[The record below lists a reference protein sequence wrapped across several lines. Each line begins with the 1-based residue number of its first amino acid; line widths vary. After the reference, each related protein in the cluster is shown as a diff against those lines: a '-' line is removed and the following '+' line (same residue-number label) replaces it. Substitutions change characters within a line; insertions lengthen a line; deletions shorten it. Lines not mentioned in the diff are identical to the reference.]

1 MVIVGGMLR
10 LLLLG
15 SHHPRGRALLSV
27 LGIALGVALGYG
39 VYLVNRAAVDELA
52 AAVRGLAGEADLEVR
67 GGRGGF
73 PESLYPAIA
82 RLPGVAS
89 ASPGLELDAGLAG
102 TERTIRLIG
111 IDALRERRPELLTPD
126 KVLLSAAAAR
136 LAEGG
141 PARLGVRALALKGA
155 EARTATPAA
164 QGRLERLGQL
174 NRLDV
179 RLKRGADREA
189 VRSRIAAL
197 LPPGVH
203 VAPVQALEQA
213 SSYPSRAYR
222 VNLDVLAMVALFTG
236 GFLVFSA
243 QALQVA
249 RRRGEHALLRVLG
262 LRRRGV
268 LQLVLLE
275 AAALGATGG
284 LVGLG
289 LGYALALAAVRA
301 SGADLG
307 AGVFRGLSPKLDF
320 SLVPAF
326 FYLAGGIGVAVVGG
340 FLPARDAARQ
350 PPAQALKAG
359 DQQRPFARPSS
370 PRPGLAF
377 IPAP

>member
-27 LGIALGVALGYG
+27 LGIALGVALAKG
-39 VYLVNRAAVDELA
+39 D
-52 AAVRGLAGEADLEVR
+52 
-67 GGRGGF
+67 
-73 PESLYPAIA
+73 
-82 RLPGVAS
+82 RL
-89 ASPGLELDAGLAG
+89 
-102 TERTIRLIG
+102 RLIVG
-111 IDALRERRPELLTPD
+111 HRTVELQ
-126 KVLLSAAAAR
+126 V
-136 LAEGG
+136 GG
-141 PARLGVRALALKGA
+141 VVDLKGV
-155 EARTATPAA
+155 EALTDIATA
-164 QGRLERLGQL
+164 QWRLERLGQL

-189 VRSRIAAL
+189 VRLRIAAL

-268 LQLVLLE
+268 LQLV
-275 AAALGATGG
+275 
-284 LVGLG
+284 
-289 LGYALALAAVRA
+289 
-301 SGADLG
+301 
-307 AGVFRGLSPKLDF
+307 
-320 SLVPAF
+320 
-326 FYLAGGIGVAVVGG
+326 
-340 FLPARDAARQ
+340 
-350 PPAQALKAG
+350 
-359 DQQRPFARPSS
+359 
-370 PRPGLAF
+370 
-377 IPAP
+377 

>member
-1 MVIVGGMLR
+1 MGGMLR

-15 SHHPRGRALLSV
+15 SHRPRGRALLSV

-73 PESLYPAIA
+73 PDSLYPAIA

-102 TERTIRLIG
+102 SERTIRLIG

-126 KVLLSAAAAR
+126 KVLLSAAAAELAKGDR
-136 LAEGG
+136 LRLVVGHRTVELQVGG
-141 PARLGVRALALKGA
+141 VVDLKGV
-155 EARTATPAA
+155 EALTDIATA
-164 QGRLERLGQL
+164 QWRLERLGQL

-189 VRSRIAAL
+189 VRLRIAAL

-268 LQLVLLE
+268 LQLVLL
-275 AAALGATGG
+275 
-284 LVGLG
+284 
-289 LGYALALAAVRA
+289 
-301 SGADLG
+301 
-307 AGVFRGLSPKLDF
+307 
-320 SLVPAF
+320 
-326 FYLAGGIGVAVVGG
+326 
-340 FLPARDAARQ
+340 
-350 PPAQALKAG
+350 
-359 DQQRPFARPSS
+359 
-370 PRPGLAF
+370 
-377 IPAP
+377 